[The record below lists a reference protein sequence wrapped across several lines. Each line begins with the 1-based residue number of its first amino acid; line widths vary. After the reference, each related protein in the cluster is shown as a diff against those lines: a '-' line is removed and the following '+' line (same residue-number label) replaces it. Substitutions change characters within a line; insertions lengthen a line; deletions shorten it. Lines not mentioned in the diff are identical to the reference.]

1 MAIWKQLPM
10 AHTAMSAAFYSLHT
24 AAGNIAMNKFGSCIQ
39 WRNEILNP
47 ECFFLRRQW
56 HYERSAILATS
67 NERSAMLPTVATLA
81 ICFQIANICTRW

>member
-24 AAGNIAMNKFGSCIQ
+24 AVGNVAMNKFGSCIQ

-67 NERSAMLPTVATLA
+67 NERSAMLPTVAA
-81 ICFQIANICTRW
+81 R